1 MKSIRLIKG
10 NTYSYGDKK
19 YTIGK
24 SIIVEDEA
32 AGYLMTTGCFACEDI
47 EDAEMSENPEI
58 TEDDSTE
65 LTAGI
70 IENMKKDELE
80 ELAEQKGI
88 DLKGCRNNEEKAER
102 IKGALGLVNFNHLEF
117 E

>member
-24 SIIVEDEA
+24 SIIIEDEA

-47 EDAEMSENPEI
+47 ENEKLTENP
-58 TEDDSTE
+58 TGEDEE
-65 LTAGI
+65 LTASI

-80 ELAEQKGI
+80 ELAGQKGI
-88 DLKGCRNNEEKAER
+88 DLKGCKNNEEKAER
-102 IKGALGLVNFNHLEF
+102 IKGTLGLVNFNHLEF